1 MILSAFNISLSLF
14 FVDSEYNMGNHI
26 HLACWRGDWEALDK
40 YMGPMVFSNPLNFLG
55 VFGVRPLHIAVF
67 RNHKHLVDRMIM
79 SMNYEDFHATFGA
92 EGVTAVHLAEMM
104 GYGDMA
110 SFLTQVCE
118 CLLFVRH
125 RLRLVENQTVEP
137 NNYVHHTIATYQVF
151 KGPQIGFTKAL
162 EIARKVNRDVNCAVH
177 GCPPHF
183 TPIFLAVLLDN
194 IKALK
199 LLIKE
204 GGKPHLH
211 PVIAEGDYHL
221 LHLAAR
227 FDHYKIIP
235 ILVKAGCSLYE
246 KTKTNRTPL
255 AIAAHWGHLRS
266 IKALADSP
274 DFNIKSAGGNWA
286 LYAAAQQGQF
296 HVIRTLIKLGCSV
309 DSFFQDD
316 SPLHVAAAY
325 NHTAVVRVLL
335 DCGANPLATSTT
347 SEGKT
352 PLIAAAAYG
361 SCDVV
366 QPLMEAIKNSDDLRS
381 CFTPAEL
388 AIYYNHF
395 NFLITLI
402 KCGFDINL
410 VDEDGYNLLHSCI
423 IHGLC
428 SRKTLSHLME
438 LGCDVTTTNV
448 DGLAPI
454 HLAVKLN
461 ESNAIRALVD
471 GGCSVNLRSNKIGS
485 PTAVHLAA
493 ASNHIACIEMLHAL
507 KCDLEVQLINSSGL
521 RPLQVAVLKKNREAC
536 RKLVELGADIHGH
549 SAAGLAPLH
558 YAALKDEV
566 DMIEELIKCGSDPDV
581 QWRETMLLLL
591 TLASRSR
598 SVYTPLHVAVSARNV
613 KAVKKLLELGS
624 TVDCS
629 SETPSTFTA
638 LHMASERGYVE
649 IVSALIANG
658 ADIEKTTD
666 SLCTPLSLAVES
678 NHPEAARVLLLN
690 GCDVDHI
697 SFFAGET
704 DLTPFQLACLLCHPD
719 VVQVLIPYIKDIDK
733 LSPDGLSPLHLTL
746 LKPYYWE
753 PTTDDKYVPFFDPNN
768 IEQYETNQRKLIR
781 ILLDNGC
788 NVNATDEKGVTALD
802 LAANYDLESIVMMLV
817 KAGGER
823 GETIKDGDKRK
834 EHIEELENHA
844 AMALRGMKKEIKDL
858 QELQTQATEQMEALH
873 KDKRQMHKLIEEMQA
888 KLQRLGPQKRSSGV
902 CVHVCAYM
910 CACVL
915 AYVPVRVQVYMYF

>member
-1 MILSAFNISLSLF
+1 
-14 FVDSEYNMGNHI
+14 MGNHI
-26 HLACWRGDWEALDK
+26 HLACWRGDLEALDK
-40 YMGPMVFSNPLNFLG
+40 YMGPMTFSNQLNLLG

-67 RNHKHLVDRMIM
+67 RQHKHLVDRMTM

-92 EGVTAVHLAEMM
+92 EGVTAVHLAKVM
-104 GYGDMA
+104 GYSDMA

-118 CLLFVRH
+118 RLLFVRH
-125 RLRLVENQTVEP
+125 RLRLVEDQAVGP
-137 NNYVHHTIATYQVF
+137 NLQHTIATYEVF

-162 EIARKVNRDVNCAVH
+162 EIARKVNPDVNCALY

-199 LLIKE
+199 VLIRE
-204 GGKPHLH
+204 GGRPDLH
-211 PVIAEGDYHL
+211 PVIAEGDYRL

-246 KTKTNRTPL
+246 KTKTDRTPL

-274 DFNIKSAGGNWA
+274 GFNIISSGGDWA

-296 HVIRTLIKLGCSV
+296 HVIRTLIKLGCNI

-316 SPLHVAAAY
+316 SPLHAAAGH
-325 NHTAVVRVLL
+325 NQAAVVRVLL

-352 PLIAAAAYG
+352 PLVVAAAMG

-366 QPLMEAIKNSDDLRS
+366 QPLMEAMQNPDDLRS

-388 AIYYNHF
+388 AIYYNHI
-395 NFLITLI
+395 NFLITLL
-402 KCGFDINL
+402 KYGFDINL
-410 VDEDGYNLLHSCI
+410 VNEEGCNLLHSCI

-428 SRKTLSHLME
+428 SRKTLTHLIE
-438 LGCDVTTTNV
+438 LGCDVTTKNAN
-448 DGLAPI
+448 GLAPI
-454 HLAVKLN
+454 HLAAKLN
-461 ESNAIRALVD
+461 EPVAIRALVD
-471 GGCSVNLRSNKIGS
+471 GGCNVNLRSNGASS

-493 ASNHIACIEMLHAL
+493 GLNHIACIEVLHTL
-507 KCDLEVQLINSSGL
+507 ECDLEVQLINCCGF
-521 RPLQVAVLKKNREAC
+521 RPLQVAVLTKKREAC
-536 RKLVELGADIHGH
+536 RKLVELGADIHGR
-549 SAAGLAPLH
+549 STAGLAPLH
-558 YAALKDEV
+558 WAASRDEV
-566 DMIEELIKCGSDPDV
+566 DMIEELIECGSDPDV
-581 QWRETMLLLL
+581 QWKVPVSTTLLL
-591 TLASRSR
+591 SSSPKR
-598 SVYTPLHVAVSARNV
+598 SVYTPLHVAVNARNV

-629 SETPSTFTA
+629 SESPSTFTA
-638 LHMASERGYVE
+638 LHMASKEGHME
-649 IVSALIANG
+649 IVSALIAHG

-666 SLCTPLSLAVES
+666 SFCTPLSLAVES
-678 NHPEAARVLLLN
+678 NHPETAHVLLLN

-719 VVQVLIPYIKDIDK
+719 VVQVLIPYIKDIDE
-733 LSPDGLSPLHLTL
+733 LSPDGLSPLHLAL

-753 PTTDDKYVPFFDPNN
+753 PSTDGKYVPFIDPRNV
-768 IEQYETNQRKLIR
+768 ERYKTNQRKLISM
-781 ILLDNGC
+781 LLDNGC

-823 GETIKDGDKRK
+823 GEKIKDKDKY
-834 EHIEELENHA
+834 IEELENHA
-844 AMALRGMKKEIKDL
+844 AMGLRGMKKEIKDL
-858 QELQTQATEQMEALH
+858 QEIQTQATEQIEALL
-873 KDKRQMHKLIEEMQA
+873 KDNRQLHERMEEMKI
-888 KLQRLGPQKRSSGV
+888 KLQRLGPQMVSSGV
-902 CVHVCAYM
+902 CVRDTVCMCMRACMLVDVCVCVCVCVCAS
-910 CACVL
+910 
-915 AYVPVRVQVYMYF
+915 MYS